1 MVTMGNAAAC
11 QACGSDK
18 ALSTTGSDSD
28 LNQHADYY
36 GAAEPG
42 PEVDDSLVRGGE
54 TWLCSCKNFCFLLP
68 VLSS

>member
-18 ALSTTGSDSD
+18 ALSTTGSDSA

-54 TWLCSCKNFCFLLP
+54 T
-68 VLSS
+68 